1 MTPADRN
8 VVEDAK
14 KETLAG
20 KENEILIST
29 KENKT
34 ICFSLLSQIS
44 KVVQEN
50 MTFGKDKHKHP
61 LKTWH
66 LVRNSSKNY
75 F

>member
-34 ICFSLLSQIS
+34 ICFSLLSQFS
-44 KVVQEN
+44 KVV
-50 MTFGKDKHKHP
+50 
-61 LKTWH
+61 
-66 LVRNSSKNY
+66 
-75 F
+75 